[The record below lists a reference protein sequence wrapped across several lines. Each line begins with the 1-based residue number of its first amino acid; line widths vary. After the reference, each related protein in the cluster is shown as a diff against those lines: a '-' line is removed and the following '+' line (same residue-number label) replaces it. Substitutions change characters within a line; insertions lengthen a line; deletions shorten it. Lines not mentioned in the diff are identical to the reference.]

1 MKRDEIVQKVLDG
14 IRLSQQ
20 EYYEWEDVSISW
32 GPEYLITVNIA
43 KSLSE
48 LGDAYKPSL
57 ELNIKSA
64 IRDSGSTTKVSNKKR
79 AVNGRGDI
87 ILYKNNEPHSVIEV
101 KNGVDRLDKIAQDI
115 ERIIYILN
123 KEKSSTTWKNGI
135 MAFFMDIDLLE
146 KESRNIENELEEK
159 ILGLFDEVQKDKEF
173 SKYIRDCH
181 YEIKSEQPYKID
193 DNKKRV
199 WAWSPVCFTFS

>member
-43 KSLSE
+43 KSLSK

-115 ERIIYILN
+115 ERIILI
-123 KEKSSTTWKNGI
+123 S
-135 MAFFMDIDLLE
+135 
-146 KESRNIENELEEK
+146 
-159 ILGLFDEVQKDKEF
+159 
-173 SKYIRDCH
+173 
-181 YEIKSEQPYKID
+181 
-193 DNKKRV
+193 
-199 WAWSPVCFTFS
+199 